1 MIIDNREPDYIKDK
15 LAKFGNIET
24 LEVGDYI
31 VHNKI
36 IERKTAGDLISSII
50 DKRIWDQLSS
60 MKYNK
65 EFDPILIITG
75 NIWKALSGTRI
86 RNKSNFYYG
95 AMYGITKYNI
105 PMLYFYDDDEFIEF
119 IKYVDKKTDALID
132 TPDILPIKKNK
143 DINMLMRSS
152 LCCVPSISAKK
163 ASLLLDNFKTLRNI
177 SNANV
182 EELSKVLGD
191 KSSNEV
197 YNFYNRSYDYE

>member
-1 MIIDNREPDYIKDK
+1 MIIDSREPDYIKNK
-15 LAKFGNIET
+15 LTKFGNVET

-36 IERKTAGDLISSII
+36 IERKTANDLISSIM
-50 DKRIWDQLSS
+50 DKRIWEQLSN

-75 NIWKALSGTRI
+75 NIWKALSETRI

-105 PMLYFYDDDEFIEF
+105 PILYFYDDDEFIEF
-119 IKYVDKKTDALID
+119 IKYVDKKTDAMVDIPD
-132 TPDILPIKKNK
+132 TLPIKKNR